1 MIYMY
6 QYIRTH
12 AKKHFNLAYY
22 KEFMARLLSASRAA
36 SIVGVPRGIIQK
48 HIQNG
53 ELTSFEGKIKL
64 SQLVK
69 LYPDSRIEKD
79 EMFERIEEFIAN
91 ALKRARYAKFQK
103 LITPD
108 TATLAS
114 RLANLSKELAETK
127 IALYHNEQLLGK
139 LQDHITEQS
148 NKNNDAATVYK
159 SLTEWLNKT
168 DKNITTNTPQIAPLI
183 QKDDLL
189 RIMAAQV
196 HIIPSGLEYF
206 VEGKNSILEAGLTT
220 GSALNYG
227 CSNGN
232 CGKCK
237 AKLIS
242 GKIEKIKQHEYVF
255 PEAEKS
261 QNYFLMCSNTAVTD
275 IEIEA
280 EIAGSEEDI
289 PQQSLSTK
297 VKKIEPLN
305 KYVSVLTLKTQRT
318 KRLRFLAGQEVELTL
333 KNKIIATL
341 PIASCPCDESF
352 IQFHIENNSSPFS
365 YCLNNELK
373 TGDTVKVDGPSGH
386 FVLDRNS
393 TKPIIFI
400 AVDTGFAPVKSL
412 IENALSLEVAEYIHF
427 YWINTQAEKPYLH
440 NICRAW
446 NDALDNFKYTA
457 INVAHL
463 SHNEIPSQDIFS
475 ACLSS
480 LIKDHVD
487 LANVDIYSAIPESLT
502 EFAHSFFMAQS
513 LDTEQVHFT
522 HS

>member
-1 MIYMY
+1 
-6 QYIRTH
+6 
-12 AKKHFNLAYY
+12 
-22 KEFMARLLSASRAA
+22 MARLLSASRAA

-64 SQLVK
+64 SQLVT
-69 LYPDSRIEKD
+69 LYPDSEIEKD
-79 EMFERIEEFIAN
+79 EISEKIEGFIAN

-127 IALYHNEQLLGK
+127 IALYHSEQLLDK
-139 LQDHITEQS
+139 LHNYIATES
-148 NKNNDAATVYK
+148 RKNNDSAAVYK
-159 SLTEWLNKT
+159 SLEKWLSKT
-168 DKNITTNTPQIAPLI
+168 NKNITTNTPKIEPLI
-183 QKDDLL
+183 HRDDFL

-237 AKLIS
+237 AKLVS
-242 GKIEKIKQHEYVF
+242 GKIEKIKQHEYAF
-255 PEAEKS
+255 TQAEKN

-275 IEIEA
+275 VEIEA
-280 EIAGSEEDI
+280 EIAGSEKDI

-297 VKKIEPLN
+297 VKKIEPIN
-305 KYVSVLTLKTQRT
+305 KYISVLTLKTQRT

-333 KNKIIATL
+333 KNKITKTL

-352 IQFHIENNSSPFS
+352 IQFHIENNSSPFNH
-365 YCLNNELK
+365 CVNNELK
-373 TGDTVKVDGPSGH
+373 TNDTIKVDGPNGH
-386 FVLDRNS
+386 FVLNKDS
-393 TKPIIFI
+393 TKPVIFI
-400 AVDTGFAPVKSL
+400 AVDTSFAPVKSL
-412 IENALSLEVAEYIHF
+412 IENALSLEAAEYIHF

-463 SHNEIPSQDIFS
+463 CHNEVPSQEVFS
-475 ACLSS
+475 ACLSN
-480 LIKDHVD
+480 LIKDHID

-502 EFAHSFFMAQS
+502 EFANTFFMAQG
-513 LDTEQVHFT
+513 LDAEQVHFT

>member
-1 MIYMY
+1 
-6 QYIRTH
+6 
-12 AKKHFNLAYY
+12 
-22 KEFMARLLSASRAA
+22 MARLLSASRAA

-69 LYPDSRIEKD
+69 LYPDSGIEKD
-79 EMFERIEEFIAN
+79 EMFEKIEEFIAS

-103 LITPD
+103 LVTPD

-114 RLANLSKELAETK
+114 RLGNLSKELAETK
-127 IALYHNEQLLGK
+127 TALYHKEQLLSK
-139 LQDHITEQS
+139 LHNHLTEES
-148 NKNNDAATVYK
+148 KKNNNSAAVYN
-159 SLTEWLNKT
+159 SLTEWLNNT
-168 DKNITTNTPQIAPLI
+168 EKNITTNTLQIEPLI
-183 QKDDLL
+183 QKDDFL
-189 RIMAAQV
+189 RIIAAQV
-196 HIIPSGLEYF
+196 HITPSGLEYF

-242 GKIEKIKQHEYVF
+242 GKIEKIKQHEYAF
-255 PEAEKS
+255 TEAEKN

-275 IEIEA
+275 VEIEA
-280 EIAGSEEDI
+280 DVAGSEDDI

-297 VKKIEPLN
+297 VKKFEAIN

-318 KRLRFLAGQEVELTL
+318 KRLRFLAGQEVKLTL
-333 KNKIIATL
+333 KDNIVATL

-352 IQFHIENNSSPFS
+352 IQFHIKNNSTPFS
-365 YCLNNELK
+365 LYLNNELK
-373 TGDTVKVDGPSGH
+373 TGDTVKVNGPEGH
-386 FVLDRNS
+386 FVLDKNS
-393 TKPIIFI
+393 TKPVIFI
-400 AVDTGFAPVKSL
+400 AVDTGFAPIKSL
-412 IENALSLEVAEYIHF
+412 IENALSLEAAEYIHF

-446 NDALDNFKYTA
+446 NDALDNFNYTA

-463 SHNEIPSQDIFS
+463 CHNEILNKDVFS
-475 ACLSS
+475 ACLSN
-480 LIKDHVD
+480 LIKDHID

-502 EFAHSFFMAQS
+502 EFANTFFMAQG
-513 LDTEQVHFT
+513 LDAEQVHFT

>member
-1 MIYMY
+1 
-6 QYIRTH
+6 
-12 AKKHFNLAYY
+12 
-22 KEFMARLLSASRAA
+22 MARLLSASRAA

-64 SQLVK
+64 SQLVE
-69 LYPDSRIEKD
+69 LYPDSDIEKD
-79 EMFERIEEFIAN
+79 EVFEQIEEFIAK
-91 ALKRARYAKFQK
+91 ALKRTRYAQFQK
-103 LITPD
+103 LITPE
-108 TATLAS
+108 TTTLVA
-114 RLANLSKELAETK
+114 RVANLSRELAETK
-127 IALYHNEQLLGK
+127 TALYHNEQLLVK
-139 LQDHITEQS
+139 LHDYLSEKS
-148 NKNNDAATVYK
+148 SENNDAATIYK
-159 SLTEWLNKT
+159 TLATWLNNT
-168 DKNITTNTPQIAPLI
+168 NKNLMTHMPKIEPLLK
-183 QKDDLL
+183 KDDLL

-196 HIIPSGLEYF
+196 RIIPSGLEYF

-242 GKIEKIKQHEYVF
+242 GKIENIKLHEYAF
-255 PEAEKS
+255 SQAEKN
-261 QNYFLMCSNTAVTD
+261 QHYFLMCSNTAVTD

-280 EIAGSEEDI
+280 EIAGSENDI

-297 VKKIEPLN
+297 VKKLEQIN

-318 KRLRFLAGQEVELTL
+318 HRLRFLAGQEVELAL
-333 KNKIIATL
+333 KDKFVKTL

-352 IQFHIENNSSPFS
+352 IQFHIRNNSTAFNH
-365 YCLNNELK
+365 YIYNKLK
-373 TGDTVKVDGPSGH
+373 PNDTVKVNGPHGH
-386 FVLDRNS
+386 FVLDNDS

-400 AVDTGFAPVKSL
+400 AQDTGFAPIKSL
-412 IENALSLEVAEYIHF
+412 IENALSLEAAEYIHF
-427 YWINTQAEKPYLH
+427 YWINTQTEEPYLH

-446 NDALDNFKYTA
+446 NDALDNFNYTA

-463 SHNEIPSQDIFS
+463 CHNETPHQDVFS

-480 LIKDHVD
+480 LIKDHAD

-502 EFAHSFFMAQS
+502 KFANTFFIAQG
-513 LDTEQVHFT
+513 LDSEQIHF
-522 HS
+522 SYD

>member
-1 MIYMY
+1 
-6 QYIRTH
+6 
-12 AKKHFNLAYY
+12 
-22 KEFMARLLSASRAA
+22 MARLLSASRAA

-53 ELTSFEGKIKL
+53 QLTSFEGKIKL

-69 LYPDSRIEKD
+69 LYPDFEIEKN
-79 EMFERIEEFIAN
+79 EMFEKIEEFIAN
-91 ALKRARYAKFQK
+91 AVKRAKYARFQK

-108 TATLAS
+108 TTTLAL
-114 RLANLSKELAETK
+114 RVANLSKELAETK
-127 IALYHNEQLLGK
+127 TALYRNEQLLCK
-139 LQDHITEQS
+139 LQHYLSEES
-148 NKNNDAATVYK
+148 NKNSDAAIIYK
-159 SLTEWLNKT
+159 SLTQWLNNT
-168 DKNITTNTPQIAPLI
+168 DKNLTTNTPQIEPLLK
-183 QKDDLL
+183 KDDFL
-189 RIMAAQV
+189 RIIAAQV

-237 AKLIS
+237 AKLVS
-242 GKIEKIKQHEYVF
+242 GKIEKIKQHEYTF
-255 PEAEKS
+255 SEAEKG

-280 EIAGSEEDI
+280 EIAGSEDDI

-297 VKKIEPLN
+297 VKKIEAIN
-305 KYVSVLTLKTQRT
+305 KHVSVLTLKTQRT
-318 KRLRFLAGQEVELTL
+318 NRLRFLAGQAVELTL
-333 KNKIIATL
+333 KDKLIKTL

-352 IQFHIENNSSPFS
+352 IQFHIKNDSSPFS
-365 YCLNNELK
+365 HYINNELK
-373 TGDTVKVDGPSGH
+373 QNETVKVNGPSGH
-386 FVLDRNS
+386 FVLDNES
-393 TKPIIFI
+393 TRPIIFI

-412 IENALSLEVAEYIHF
+412 IENALSLEAAEYIHF

-446 NDALDNFKYTA
+446 NDALDNFNYTA

-463 SHNEIPSQDIFS
+463 DNNKMPNQNVLST
-475 ACLSS
+475 CLSN
-480 LIKDHVD
+480 LIKDHAD
-487 LANVDIYSAIPESLT
+487 LANVDIYSSIPEPLI
-502 EFAHSFFMAQS
+502 EFANTFFMSQG

-522 HS
+522 HY

>member
-1 MIYMY
+1 
-6 QYIRTH
+6 
-12 AKKHFNLAYY
+12 
-22 KEFMARLLSASRAA
+22 MARLLSASRAA

-69 LYPDSRIEKD
+69 LYPDFKIEQN
-79 EMFERIEEFIAN
+79 EMFEKIEEFIAR
-91 ALKRARYAKFQK
+91 ALKRTRYAKFQE

-127 IALYHNEQLLGK
+127 TALYQNEQLLSK
-139 LQDHITEQS
+139 LQDYIAEES
-148 NKNNDAATVYK
+148 KKNNDSAAVYE
-159 SLTEWLNKT
+159 SLGKWLSHT
-168 DKNITTNTPQIAPLI
+168 DKNIATNTPQIEPLI

-189 RIMAAQV
+189 RIIAAQV

-242 GKIEKIKQHEYVF
+242 GRIEKIKQHEYIF
-255 PEAEKS
+255 SEAEKGQS
-261 QNYFLMCSNTAVTD
+261 CFLMCSNTAVTD

-280 EIAGSEEDI
+280 EIAGSEDDI

-297 VKKIEPLN
+297 VKKIEAIN
-305 KYVSVLTLKTQRT
+305 EHVSVLTLKTQRT
-318 KRLRFLAGQEVELTL
+318 KRLRFLAGQEVELRL
-333 KNKIIATL
+333 KNKRIKTL

-352 IQFHIENNSSPFS
+352 IQFHIENDSSAFS
-365 YCLNNELK
+365 DYINNELK
-373 TGDTVKVDGPSGH
+373 QNDTVKVNGPSGH
-386 FVLDRNS
+386 FVLDKESSR
-393 TKPIIFI
+393 PIIFI

-412 IENALSLEVAEYIHF
+412 IENALSLEAAEYIHF

-463 SHNEIPSQDIFS
+463 SHNKTPGKDVLS
-475 ACLSS
+475 ACLSN

-487 LANVDIYSAIPESLT
+487 LTNVDIYSAIPESLT
-502 EFAHSFFMAQS
+502 EFANTFFMAQG
-513 LDTEQVHFT
+513 LDIEQLHFM
-522 HS
+522 HR

>member
-1 MIYMY
+1 
-6 QYIRTH
+6 
-12 AKKHFNLAYY
+12 
-22 KEFMARLLSASRAA
+22 MARLLSASRAA

-53 ELTSFEGKIKL
+53 ELTSFEGKVKL

-69 LYPDSRIEKD
+69 LYPNSDIEKD
-79 EMFERIEEFIAN
+79 DMSEKIEGFIAN
-91 ALKRARYAKFQK
+91 ALKRARYANFQK

-114 RLANLSKELAETK
+114 RVSNLSKELTQTK
-127 IALYHNEQLLGK
+127 AALYHKEQLLNK
-139 LQDHITEQS
+139 LHDYLLDKS
-148 NKNNDAATVYK
+148 NKENNTAEIYQ
-159 SLTEWLNKT
+159 SLKKWINNTA
-168 DKNITTNTPQIAPLI
+168 KNLTTNMPDIEPLI
-183 QKDDLL
+183 RRDDFL

-196 HIIPSGLEYF
+196 HLIPSGLEYF

-242 GKIEKIKQHEYVF
+242 GKIEKIKSHGYAF
-255 PEAEKS
+255 SEAEKN
-261 QNYFLMCSNTAVTD
+261 QDYFLMCSNTAVTD
-275 IEIEA
+275 VEIEA
-280 EIAGSEEDI
+280 EIAGSEDDI

-297 VKKIEPLN
+297 VKKVEAIN
-305 KYVSVLTLKTQRT
+305 KYVSVLTVKTQRT
-318 KRLRFLAGQEVELTL
+318 NRLRFLAGQKVEITL
-333 KNKIIATL
+333 EDNMLASL

-352 IQFHIENNSSPFS
+352 IQFHIENNNSPFS
-365 YCLNNELK
+365 QYIKDKLK
-373 TGDTVKVDGPSGH
+373 PNDSVKIDGPSGH
-386 FVLDRNS
+386 FVLNKDS

-412 IENALSLEVAEYIHF
+412 IENALSLEAAEYIHF
-427 YWINTQAEKPYLH
+427 YWINTQTENPYLH
-440 NICRAW
+440 NVCRAW
-446 NDALDNFKYTA
+446 NDALDNFNYTA

-463 SHNEIPSQDIFS
+463 SHNKTPSQDVYS
-475 ACLSS
+475 ACLSN
-480 LIKDHVD
+480 LIKDHLD

-502 EFAHSFFMAQS
+502 DYSNSFFMTQG
-513 LDTEQVHFT
+513 LEEEQIHFFKN
-522 HS
+522 

>member
-1 MIYMY
+1 
-6 QYIRTH
+6 
-12 AKKHFNLAYY
+12 
-22 KEFMARLLSASRAA
+22 MARLLSASRAA
-36 SIVGVPRGIIQK
+36 SIVGVPRGVIQK

-64 SQLVK
+64 SQLVA
-69 LYPDSRIEKD
+69 LYPDSEIEKND
-79 EMFERIEEFIAN
+79 MAEKIEEFIAS

-114 RLANLSKELAETK
+114 RVASLSKELAEAK
-127 IALYHNEQLLGK
+127 KALYHQQQLFSQ
-139 LQDHITEQS
+139 LQDYLAEESVS
-148 NKNNDAATVYK
+148 NKQNAEVYQ
-159 SLTEWLNKT
+159 SLRDWLNT
-168 DKNITTNTPQIAPLI
+168 TSNNLATNIPQIDPLL

-196 HIIPSGLEYF
+196 HIMPSGLEYF
-206 VEGKNSILEAGLTT
+206 IEGKSSILEAGLTT

-237 AKLIS
+237 AKLVS

-255 PEAEKS
+255 SQAEKS

-280 EIAGSEEDI
+280 EIAGSEDDI

-297 VKKIEPLN
+297 VKKIDAIT

-318 KRLRFLAGQEVELTL
+318 NRLRFFAGQQVKLTL
-333 KNKIIATL
+333 GNNLIQTL

-365 YCLNNELK
+365 RYINTELK
-373 TGDTVKVDGPSGH
+373 TNDAVKVDGPSGH
-386 FVLDRNS
+386 FILDKDS
-393 TKPIIFI
+393 TRPIIFI
-400 AVDTGFAPVKSL
+400 AVDTGFAPIKSL
-412 IENALSLEVAEYIHF
+412 IENALSLEAAEYIHF

-440 NICRAW
+440 NVCRAW

-463 SHNEIPSQDIFS
+463 CHNAPPPQDVFS

-480 LIKDHVD
+480 LIKDHAD
-487 LANVDIYSAIPESLT
+487 LASVDIYSAIPEPLI
-502 EFAHSFFMAQS
+502 EFANTFFMAQG
-513 LDTEQVHFT
+513 LDAEQVHFN
-522 HS
+522 